1 MYQKNNKINFN
12 IIIDKDKK
20 KLASEILTNKLF
32 KQIKY
37 HYYSNDFKNFLNI
50 NKELSNKNLIKK
62 ILSADHVISDNM
74 AHPLLIRKDL
84 ILVGSFLWSDILS
97 KKKQSNLK
105 FIKQE
110 RNLIKKYKPLLLC
123 LKKMIYRKTNK
134 NIRLTFFNWMREKK
148 INLNKKKFF
157 KNKKKINVLI
167 SPTKFYNK
175 TLISSII
182 NKLNNEE
189 NINLYLPKSLIIKQ
203 FNKNKVKKFNFSN
216 SSFKKID
223 FNICRAGVGA
233 IEDSV
238 QYNIPIMALPEKS
251 NLEIISNLNN
261 IKKYKLGFTLDTAN
275 LLKSGLTGQIR
286 KKVRNRKNI
295 L

>member
-1 MYQKNNKINFN
+1 MVIKKNINIFYIICPNGYGHAKRSFLIINKLYQKNNKINFT
-12 IIIDKDKK
+12 ILIDKDKK

-134 NIRLTFFNWMREKK
+134 NIRLTFLIGCEKK
-148 INLNKKKFF
+148 K
-157 KNKKKINVLI
+157 LI
-167 SPTKFYNK
+167 
-175 TLISSII
+175 
-182 NKLNNEE
+182 
-189 NINLYLPKSLIIKQ
+189 
-203 FNKNKVKKFNFSN
+203 
-216 SSFKKID
+216 
-223 FNICRAGVGA
+223 
-233 IEDSV
+233 
-238 QYNIPIMALPEKS
+238 
-251 NLEIISNLNN
+251 
-261 IKKYKLGFTLDTAN
+261 
-275 LLKSGLTGQIR
+275 
-286 KKVRNRKNI
+286 
-295 L
+295 